1 MAKLKTLRRIALF
14 LAVVAIGSLVQ
25 APAFALG
32 NDASL
37 SSVAASS
44 PSPSGVTP
52 TISPVFD
59 PAETNYLVAAPYVD
73 DVVCI
78 QPTSTDPNATISY
91 AKNGAYISDC
101 NAELMVGD
109 NTLTITVTA
118 EDAVTSQTYTFVITR
133 AAAPSTDAR
142 LSALSAIGEF
152 GLVTP
157 DTPFDPEVLSYTASV
172 PFAETNICIDAPA
185 EDVNAQVVISLEGIA
200 LTDCHASPLALGPN
214 TVTVVVTAQDGTT
227 SVAYDWV
234 IVRDQAAPCVDY
246 SQTPEASNLFL
257 NPDGTVIGCEMSAGQ
272 EDVTPTDW
280 AKQFHS
286 PYGGWPTLP
295 TFDTRLGFHCDDCS
309 VGGDGYINF
318 DDQSQNG
325 IPLGFDVNFYG
336 QTFNSVFMN
345 SNGSLTFGVPST
357 CYNFPL
363 ATMIL
368 CNEPESDA
376 PKIIAAAIAPLA
388 VDVYNFDTSKSDL
401 YYWGRST
408 IGGKPAFVGTWIKT
422 TGYDGASDKFATFQV
437 AIVSDATEDPVTSGD
452 ATVIMNYGS
461 TQMTYDDYGG
471 TDYSSCT
478 DPDCMKLGA
487 GLGLYA
493 PDDQG
498 NWVMSLTP
506 LTGDSGTIYDTQY
519 FANVRDTAAHPL
531 ISDSLNSN
539 VLGRYV
545 YTFTNTIHPFIAS
558 ATSKPIDVTATRV
571 AGSASELDA
580 SWSAPTD
587 LGGANVI
594 NYTVNYR
601 PTGTTGQWSTS
612 TTPGTSLRIS
622 GLTSLTNYDVYVTAN
637 NGVGDSPASDTVSAQ
652 TNPSTNADLQSLS
665 ATGTS
670 SVTLT
675 PTFDSAILAYTSQV
689 PYSVSSAC
697 LSDTLSDMNATVVVK
712 NGTSV
717 IADCNANLL
726 VGVNT
731 LTFVI
736 TAQDGVATKT
746 YTWVITRE
754 ADSTATPTP
763 KSNGKETCSVS
774 SAGATF
780 EFGTSGPISNATKR
794 ELKKMAAHS
803 KSAHFEI
810 TGCAGMRPGIPVKFV
825 RALAMS
831 RAKRIANYLVALG
844 VNRRLI
850 TLQAAVVPFGITPKA
865 KILQQLAV
873 T

>member
-1 MAKLKTLRRIALF
+1 
-14 LAVVAIGSLVQ
+14 V
-25 APAFALG
+25 
-32 NDASL
+32 
-37 SSVAASS
+37 
-44 PSPSGVTP
+44 
-52 TISPVFD
+52 
-59 PAETNYLVAAPYVD
+59 
-73 DVVCI
+73 
-78 QPTSTDPNATISY
+78 
-91 AKNGAYISDC
+91 
-101 NAELMVGD
+101 
-109 NTLTITVTA
+109 
-118 EDAVTSQTYTFVITR
+118 TYTW
-133 AAAPSTDAR
+133 
-142 LSALSAIGEF
+142 L
-152 GLVTP
+152 
-157 DTPFDPEVLSYTASV
+157 
-172 PFAETNICIDAPA
+172 
-185 EDVNAQVVISLEGIA
+185 
-200 LTDCHASPLALGPN
+200 
-214 TVTVVVTAQDGTT
+214 
-227 SVAYDWV
+227 
-234 IVRDQAAPCVDY
+234 IVRNQAAPCVDY

-257 NPDGTVIGCEMSAGQ
+257 NPDGTVIGCEMSGQ

-286 PYGGWPTLP
+286 PERYGHTLP

-309 VGGDGYINF
+309 VGGDGYINWS
-318 DDQSQNG
+318 DQSQNG

-357 CYNFPL
+357 CYNEPL

-368 CNEPESDA
+368 CNEPGSDA

-388 VDVYNFDTSKSDL
+388 VDLYNYDTSQSDL
-401 YYWGRST
+401 YYWGKST

-422 TGYDGASDKFATFQV
+422 TGYLGASDKFATFQV
-437 AIVSDATEDPVTSGD
+437 AIVSDATADPATSGD

-461 TQMTYDDYGG
+461 IQMTYVTYEIGDI
-471 TDYSSCT
+471 SSCT
-478 DPDCMKLGA
+478 DPGCAKLGA

-506 LTGDSGTIYDTQY
+506 LTGETGTIYDTQY

-531 ISDSLNSN
+531 ISDALNSN

-545 YTFTNTIHPFIAS
+545 YTFTNTIHPFTAS
-558 ATSKPIDVTATRV
+558 ATSKPTDVTATRV
-571 AGSASELDA
+571 TGSSSELDV

-594 NYTVNYR
+594 NYTVDYR
-601 PTGTTGQWSTS
+601 PTGTAGQWSNQ
-612 TTPGTSLRIS
+612 TTDGTSLRIS
-622 GLTSLTNYDVYVTAN
+622 GLTSLTNYDVFVTAN

-665 ATGTS
+665 GTGTS

-689 PYSVSSAC
+689 PYSVSSVC
-697 LSDTLSDMNATVVVK
+697 LSDSPSNVNATVVVK

-736 TAQDGVATKT
+736 TAQDGLTTKT

-754 ADSTATPTP
+754 ADVTASPTPTP
-763 KSNGKETCSVS
+763 KSNPKVGCSVS
-774 SAGATF
+774 GISATF
-780 EFGTSGPISNATKR
+780 KFGKSGPISNATKLA
-794 ELKKMAAHS
+794 LKKIAAHS
-803 KSAHFEI
+803 KSAHYEI
-810 TGCAGMRPGIPVKFV
+810 TGCAGMKPGMSAKFV
-825 RALAMS
+825 QALAMS
-831 RAKRIANYLVALG
+831 RAKHIADYLVSLG

-850 TLQAAVVPFGITPKA
+850 SIKAAVVPFGITPKA
-865 KILQQLAV
+865 KILQQFVV